1 MGAQDLLSG
10 VASILGDVADHS
22 LKHVGQATIDMV
34 RLGVE
39 VRPLPR
45 VGEQLA
51 QCLWAEPEHGA
62 ERTYRRVRVEVD
74 FEVKCHLELFGCLS
88 VVEPYVSH
96 RGKGDVDERRYGYTD
111 PRLVPEH
118 IEYVGCVAGAIQ
130 KILEHVS
137 FEHVTDA
144 SSYLGRLLG
153 VQAAYKVVTVIDKE
167 VATSYEQRRHVAAA
181 VLFHHAHDDIAN
193 VLAAVDS
200 FFDDLLDRK

>member
-1 MGAQDLLSG
+1 
-10 VASILGDVADHS
+10 
-22 LKHVGQATIDMV
+22 
-34 RLGVE
+34 
-39 VRPLPR
+39 
-45 VGEQLA
+45 
-51 QCLWAEPEHGA
+51 
-62 ERTYRRVRVEVD
+62 
-74 FEVKCHLELFGCLS
+74 
-88 VVEPYVSH
+88 PYVSH

-200 FFDDLLDRK
+200 FFDDLLLFLRIRGCDEIVIARNIVGNRQQFLDHICVVHMCANGHATVFRLGA